1 MAGFKHPTFR
11 LQGQRSNW
19 VRHLCGQRKDY
30 QELIWH
36 TNTSMP
42 VKCILWVHVSFDLH
56 VATWK
61 DELELIDSSKK
72 TERQTDS
79 KRERE
84 RERERECCNDVA
96 SFPPLFA
103 FIYLLGSY
111 KNWRWLHHLA
121 AKNNT
126 ETDRKTETY
135 RDQRDRGRH
144 QRERERE
151 RDREREREREREWN

>member
-1 MAGFKHPTFR
+1 MSSNKSTPQKR
-11 LQGQRSNW
+11 QR
-19 VRHLCGQRKDY
+19 GK
-30 QELIWH
+30 
-36 TNTSMP
+36 
-42 VKCILWVHVSFDLH
+42 
-56 VATWK
+56 
-61 DELELIDSSKK
+61 
-72 TERQTDS
+72 QTA
-79 KRERE
+79 RE

-111 KNWRWLHHLA
+111 KNWRWLHYLA
-121 AKNNT
+121 AKKNT

-151 RDREREREREREWN
+151 RDRERERERERN